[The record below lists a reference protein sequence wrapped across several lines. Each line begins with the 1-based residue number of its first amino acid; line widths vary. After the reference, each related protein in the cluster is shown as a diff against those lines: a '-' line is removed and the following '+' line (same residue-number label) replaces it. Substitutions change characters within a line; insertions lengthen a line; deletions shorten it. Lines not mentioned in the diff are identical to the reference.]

1 MRKKVINSIKNE
13 LDLYETSNDEKH
25 LYTVEKLVQLLKDKT
40 PVDDEPTKDVKK
52 EARPLKKCTL
62 DNTYIA
68 GESKTS
74 IFDF

>member
-1 MRKKVINSIKNE
+1 MRKKVINSIINE

-40 PVDDEPTKDVKK
+40 PVNDEPTKDVKK
-52 EARPLKKCTL
+52 ETRPLKKRTL